1 LKENPVYQ
9 NDDLIGLPIGSQW
22 KECAKGHAGMAY
34 NLPPLSWLRAFEAAA
49 RLGNFTRAAE
59 ELLITPAAVSYQVRQ
74 LEQHLGYPL
83 FDRVH
88 REVVLTRLG
97 QTYLP
102 SVEKAFSDLSIATV
116 SVFGERHRKPVRFRC
131 LNSFGQL
138 WMIPRLKAF
147 QEAYPEIDLQMISAS
162 WAEVLNPDLFDIDVR
177 FGDGAWTD
185 GAVEFLLND
194 PIVPVCHPDLA
205 LDPGQRDLDGLAGA
219 TRLDIMGVV
228 DTWESFFRSYAP
240 PGSAA
245 QRAAGGS
252 EPVGP
257 GTGRPWSRSCSCA
270 GNACTALS
278 GGWPTDQVFFQA
290 DQEPAQLFSG
300 HIEPTPGAQPRC
312 PGFLRLDDP
321 RIEGL
326 TGFT

>member
-1 LKENPVYQ
+1 
-9 NDDLIGLPIGSQW
+9 
-22 KECAKGHAGMAY
+22 MAY
-34 NLPPLSWLRAFEAAA
+34 NLPPLSWLRAFEASA

-74 LEQHLGYPL
+74 LEQQLGYPL

-131 LNSFGQL
+131 LNSFGHL

-147 QEAYPEIDLQMISAS
+147 QDAHPGIDLQMISAS

-185 GAVEFLLND
+185 GAVEFLHND
-194 PIVPVCHPDLA
+194 PVIPVCHPDLA
-205 LDPGQRDLDGLAGA
+205 LDAGPREVDALARA

-228 DTWESFFRSYAP
+228 DTWESFFRSFGHAVP
-240 PGSAA
+240 SRNGLQVDQSLSALELAARGHGHALVLETLA
-245 QRAAGGS
+245 QPYLEDGRLVRS
-252 EPVGP
+252 SSRQLKSRHSYFLVTSGP
-257 GTGRPWSRSCSCA
+257 LQ
-270 GNACTALS
+270 ALS
-278 GGWPTDQVFFQA
+278 PD
-290 DQEPAQLFSG
+290 AQLFCNWMIREMKG
-300 HIEPTPGAQPRC
+300 
-312 PGFLRLDDP
+312 
-321 RIEGL
+321 
-326 TGFT
+326 